1 MSGLDVAQLT
11 PKQEEAI
18 AALLNCP
25 SIKKAA
31 DQVGMSER
39 QLYRWLDEP
48 GFSKAYRA
56 ARRQA
61 FSHAISLTQQY
72 APAAVATLTKIS
84 TDPSAPHAARVSP
97 SAIACSHSSRP
108 RSAPSEAPRRTRG
121 TSHGGRGR
129 GRGHSSRN
137 EKVSPCD
144 PRATARP

>member
-11 PKQEEAI
+11 AKQEEAI
-18 AALLNCP
+18 TALLNCP

-39 QLYRWLDEP
+39 QIYRWLDEP
-48 GFSKAYRA
+48 GFSKAYRT

-84 TDPSAPHAARVSP
+84 TDQTAPHAARVSASTALLKFSRESIELDDLAERLAAIEQQVN
-97 SAIACSHSSRP
+97 SAK
-108 RSAPSEAPRRTRG
+108 G
-121 TSHGGRGR
+121 
-129 GRGHSSRN
+129 
-137 EKVSPCD
+137 VV
-144 PRATARP
+144 